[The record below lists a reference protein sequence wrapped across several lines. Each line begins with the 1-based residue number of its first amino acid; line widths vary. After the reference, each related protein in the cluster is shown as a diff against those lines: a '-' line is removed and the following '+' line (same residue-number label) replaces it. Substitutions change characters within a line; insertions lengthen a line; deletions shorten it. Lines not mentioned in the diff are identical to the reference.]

1 MKDLF
6 TKVWT
11 GKPARAG
18 EQTNRRNP
26 RKAEEWNGT
35 QRETL
40 LLRRKGGARRP
51 RGEKQ
56 GMETWRPPPLPRLQH
71 LTEPPTGQNLAQG
84 KADYGDCPEMQPPKT
99 QNIYFIGEETRP
111 PSR

>member
-1 MKDLF
+1 MKGLF

-11 GKPARAG
+11 GKPARDG

-26 RKAEEWNGT
+26 RKAEEGNGT

-51 RGEKQ
+51 SGEKQ
-56 GMETWRPPPLPRLQH
+56 EMETWPPPPHQGSKH
-71 LTEPPTGQNLAQG
+71 LTEPPTGQTLTEG
-84 KADYGDCPEMQPPKT
+84 KADYGDCPEMQPLKT